1 LHAGAGCRHATES
14 ERGSEAEAKKEQR
27 VTIYLKVGGMLKE
40 RLRTDVDEWTR
51 KVETAPGR
59 TLRQVLEEL
68 GLKPVHVAMAFSGD
82 TLVPLAYVPSDGE
95 VITLRPPVQGG

>member
-1 LHAGAGCRHATES
+1 
-14 ERGSEAEAKKEQR
+14 

-40 RLRTDVDEWTR
+40 RVRTDVDEWTR
-51 KVETAPGR
+51 KVETESGR

-68 GLKPVHVAMAFSGD
+68 GLKTVHVAMAFSGD
-82 TLVPLAYVPSDGE
+82 RLVPLSYVPSDGE